1 VPDVLVVDDD
11 EIIRGM
17 LAFLFEGEGH
27 TVEQASSGEEAL
39 EVLRHRSPDCMVLD
53 LMMPGLDGLS
63 VLRTRQLGDLAPDTR
78 VIVLTAK
85 SGTEDAV
92 WCWEAGADEFLT
104 KPFEPDRLLRLVR
117 DLAALTPA
125 EAQHRREA
133 GLADSRRMDALEAA
147 LRGRPTPPAGGH

>member
-1 VPDVLVVDDD
+1 MADVLVVDDD

-27 TVEQASSGEEAL
+27 SVGQAADGAEAL
-39 EVLRHRSPDCMVLD
+39 EVLRQRQPDCMVLD
-53 LMMPGLDGLS
+53 LMMPGIDGLT
-63 VLRTRQLGDLAPDTR
+63 VLRTRQEENLALDTR

-104 KPFEPDRLLRLVR
+104 KPFDPDRLIESLERHGHT
-117 DLAALTPA
+117 TPEV
-125 EAQHRREA
+125 EA
-133 GLADSRRMDALEAA
+133 
-147 LRGRPTPPAGGH
+147 

>member
-1 VPDVLVVDDD
+1 MPDVLVVDDD

-27 TVEQASSGEEAL
+27 TVEQAADGAAAL
-39 EVLRHRSPDCMVLD
+39 EVLRARQPDCMVLD
-53 LMMPGLDGLS
+53 LMMPGIDGLT
-63 VLRTRQLGDLAPDTR
+63 VLHTRTAENLAPDTR

-104 KPFEPDRLLRLVR
+104 KPFDPERLLRLVR
-117 DLAALTPA
+117 DLAGLTPE
-125 EAQHRREA
+125 EAKRRREL
-133 GLADSRRMDALEAA
+133 GLADSRRLDAIEAA
-147 LRGRPTPPAGGH
+147 LRGRTP

>member
-1 VPDVLVVDDD
+1 VTDVLVVDDD
-11 EIIRGM
+11 EVIRGM

-27 TVEQASSGEEAL
+27 TVQQAADGAEAL
-39 EVLRHRSPDCMVLD
+39 EWLRRQPPDCMVLD
-53 LMMPGLDGLS
+53 LMMPGVDGLS
-63 VLRTRQLGDLAPDTR
+63 VLRARQLGDLARDTR

-104 KPFEPDRLLRLVR
+104 KPFDPDRLLRLVR

-125 EAQHRREA
+125 EAHRRRQA
-133 GLADSRRMDALEAA
+133 GLAESRRMDALEAA
-147 LRGRPTPPAGGH
+147 LRGRRFSR

>member
-27 TVEQASSGEEAL
+27 TVEQAADGAAAL
-39 EVLRHRSPDCMVLD
+39 EVLRSRQPDCMVLD
-53 LMMPGLDGLS
+53 LMMPGIDGLS
-63 VLRTRQLGDLAPDTR
+63 VLHTRTAENLAPDTR

-104 KPFEPDRLLRLVR
+104 KPFDPERLLRLVR
-117 DLAALTPA
+117 DLAGLTPE
-125 EAQHRREA
+125 EAKRRREL
-133 GLADSRRMDALEAA
+133 GLADSRRLDAIEAA
-147 LRGRPTPPAGGH
+147 LRGRTS